1 MHHKGLFRR
10 YQSLI
15 TVIQQFLDIFI
26 IGLGLYLVSLL
37 FNVSWS
43 TYYNNAAITSSLL
56 YYFTAR
62 NNRLYASWRGQPMM
76 SEVKTVIKLWI
87 TVILAMLCIA
97 FAFKVSE
104 EYSRKVMLI
113 WMVLIPSIL
122 VSIRVLFRLTLRK
135 ARSSGYNSRSIVIAG
150 AGPLGITLA
159 RNIMATPYMGYHVV
173 GFYDDKLAPN
183 EMPDQDLA
191 IKVLGDLN
199 QLSIDA
205 RNCEYDDVYIALPAR
220 AEKRMKALIK
230 DLSDSSVSVQYLP
243 DIFTFNLINSHIKDI
258 GGLPVIS
265 VYSSPLD
272 SLGRLLKRA
281 EDIILSSLILCLIS
295 LPMILISI
303 AIKLTSK
310 GPIFFKQKRYG
321 LNGEQILVWKFRS
334 MTVCEDGGDVKQATK
349 NDSRITPIGGFL
361 RKTSLDELPQFINV
375 MQGSMSIV
383 GPRPHAVA
391 HNEQYRKEIDGYM
404 QRHMVK
410 PGITGWAQVNGWRGE
425 TDTLD
430 KMEKRIEHDMHYIRN
445 WSLWMDFKII
455 FLTIFKGFINK
466 NAY

>member
-37 FNVSWS
+37 FHVSWS

-87 TVILAMLCIA
+87 TVILTMLCIA
-97 FAFKVSE
+97 FALKVSE

>member
-1 MHHKGLFRR
+1 
-10 YQSLI
+10 
-15 TVIQQFLDIFI
+15 
-26 IGLGLYLVSLL
+26 
-37 FNVSWS
+37 
-43 TYYNNAAITSSLL
+43 
-56 YYFTAR
+56 
-62 NNRLYASWRGQPMM
+62 MM